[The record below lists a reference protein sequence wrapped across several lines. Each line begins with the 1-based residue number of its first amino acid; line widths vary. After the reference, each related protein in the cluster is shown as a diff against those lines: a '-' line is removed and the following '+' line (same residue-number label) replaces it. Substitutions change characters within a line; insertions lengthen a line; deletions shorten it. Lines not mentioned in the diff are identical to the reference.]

1 MLGTINEERFRLR
14 DLNFRLIIYV
24 ILLSMIGTT
33 VVYSATIN
41 EVTSSLVSTYVKQI
55 MGVGAGI
62 VLMIGLA
69 VLDYRKFIKYAWITY
84 VLAILALIYILVFGQ
99 AIYGAKRWIYFPLL
113 GTIQPSEFAKPALIF
128 FLAFISYKLNEKI
141 NKVWGLLLFFLAAA
155 PVVFL
160 VIKEPDLSTTV
171 MLLLITV
178 SALFIA
184 GVSYKWIIAG
194 LLILIPA
201 IIFFI
206 IIVYQPEQTILHKL
220 IKEHQIK
227 RINAYFFPELYPN
240 DVYQQNTSV
249 MAIGSGGLL
258 GKGLV
263 TSSLESVKNGHFL
276 SEESCDFIFA
286 VVGEELGFA
295 GCCVIILLVAL
306 IVFECFHTAGR
317 CTDTTGK
324 LIAGTVGA
332 MFAFQSFINIGV
344 SVLIL
349 PNTGIPLPFVSAGM
363 SSLLS
368 SFMMVGMVLSVSLWG
383 RKNKRVYY

>member
-14 DLNFRLIIYV
+14 DLNFRLIAYV
-24 ILLSMIGTT
+24 ILLSVIGTM

-41 EVTSSLVSTYVKQI
+41 EISSSLVSTYVKQLL
-55 MGVGAGI
+55 GVGAGI
-62 VLMIGLA
+62 VLMIGLS
-69 VLDYRKFIKYAWITY
+69 VLDYRKWIKFSWILY
-84 VLAILALIYILVFGQ
+84 GAALLALAALLVFGN
-99 AIYGAKRWIYFPLL
+99 AIYGAKRWFYFPLL
-113 GTIQPSEFAKPALIF
+113 GTIQPSEFAKPALIY
-128 FLAFISYKLNEKI
+128 FLAFVSLKLNERI
-141 NKVWGLLLFFLAAA
+141 SRVWGLLLFLLAAA
-155 PVVFL
+155 PAVFL
-160 VIKEPDLSTTV
+160 VMKEPDLSTTV

-184 GVSYKWIIAG
+184 GVSYKWIVAG

-201 IIFFI
+201 VVFFI
-206 IIVYQPEQTILHKL
+206 IIVNQPEQTILNKL
-220 IKEHQIK
+220 LEPHQIG
-227 RINAYFFPELYPN
+227 RINAYFFPEDYPKS
-240 DVYQQNTSV
+240 VYQQNTSV

-263 TSSLESVKNGHFL
+263 TSSLESVKNGNFL

-295 GCCVIILLVAL
+295 GCCVIIFLISL
-306 IVFECFHTAGR
+306 IVFECFHTAGKCADR
-317 CTDTTGK
+317 TGK
-324 LIAGTVGA
+324 IIAGTVGA

-344 SVLIL
+344 AVLLL

-368 SFMMVGMVLSVSLWG
+368 SFMLIGMVLSVSLWG
-383 RKNKRVYY
+383 RNNKRVYR